1 MLRRVGVEDVEW
13 GCGYV
18 VCGGGG
24 WRRLG
29 DRFRRVGWTFWLVF
43 WKVEKRRRTYYAPV
57 RCISKWLDMWSCM
70 KAWTESEVGSLIW
83 HVGTHRDILGRFSG
97 HWFCEVVAI
106 LDAHFLGR
114 R

>member
-1 MLRRVGVEDVEW
+1 MGMWICCLWWRSMETSGRSASS
-13 GCGYV
+13 
-18 VCGGGG
+18 
-24 WRRLG
+24 RRL
-29 DRFRRVGWTFWLVF
+29 DFLVCF
-43 WKVEKRRRTYYAPV
+43 WKVEKRGRTYYAPV

-70 KAWTESEVGSLIW
+70 KAWAESEVGSVVW
-83 HVGTHRDILGRFSG
+83 HVGTHRDVLGRFSG